1 MTHSTRMTHPSKRT
15 ARPQDVRPA
24 VLASVAAFAAALAL
38 AATPARGEDAVAPA
52 PLLPLEEAIEGAR
65 RHNHQL
71 AISALDVDRAEER
84 RAAFRTRRLPGFR
97 LDAFGGRQLNDLEL
111 KIPAGSLGTPLG
123 AFPPTA
129 GSLSVPAD
137 WFGVGMASVG
147 QPHTQQYRIGL
158 GLESLRL
165 DREVASEDL
174 RRERQRLDAEVRTT
188 YYQLSANEAAVLAL
202 RALIRAIEEVDDLT
216 TRYRAEEIV
225 LRSEALE
232 VKARLARE
240 RQRLAA
246 TESALATQRE
256 HLNQLMGR
264 DVATP
269 FRVRT
274 PSELASGAGAVS
286 LETARESARAARP
299 EIRKTSLRTAQAE
312 TARRLAHAEWIP
324 DITLAASYA
333 RATSSGPFPKESST
347 VGLLFSWEPFEWGR
361 RGREAE
367 ERALAIQQAQNAQV
381 ETAQQIEVE
390 VGQRWRAV
398 QDAALQLEAT
408 RASHEAAQAYLDDTR
423 NRYREDAKML
433 FDVLEAEARL
443 SRARSDFTDAL
454 AGYWSATAELERA
467 IGHEN

>member
-1 MTHSTRMTHPSKRT
+1 MVSGPPRRA
-15 ARPQDVRPA
+15 ARPQDSRPA
-24 VLASVAAFAAALAL
+24 VLARAAFFASIALV
-38 AATPARGEDAVAPA
+38 ATPARGQDAPVPA
-52 PLLPLEEAIEGAR
+52 PLLPLEDAIEAAR

-84 RAAFRTRRLPGFR
+84 RAAFRTRRLPSFH
-97 LDAFGGRQLNDLEL
+97 LDGFGGRQLNDLEL
-111 KIPAGSLGTPLG
+111 KVPAGSLGTLG
-123 AFPPTA
+123 AFPPTV

-147 QPHTQQYRIGL
+147 QPLTQQYRIGL

-165 DREVASEDL
+165 DREVASEDV

-188 YYQLSANEAAVLAL
+188 YSQLSANETAVLAL

-246 TESALATQRE
+246 TESGLATQRE

-269 FRVRT
+269 FRVSA
-274 PSELASGAGAVS
+274 PSELASRASALS
-286 LETARESARAARP
+286 LETAREQARAARP
-299 EIRKTSLRTAQAE
+299 EIRKASLHTAQAE
-312 TARRLAHAEWIP
+312 TARRLVRAEWIP
-324 DITLAASYA
+324 DLTLTASYA

-347 VGLLFSWEPFEWGR
+347 VGLMFSWEPFEWGR
-361 RGREAE
+361 RGREAS
-367 ERALAIQQAQNAQV
+367 ERSLAIQQARDAQV

-408 RASHEAAQAYLDDTR
+408 RASQEAAQAYLDDTR
-423 NRYREDAKML
+423 NRYREDAKKL
-433 FDVLEAEARL
+433 FDVLESEARL

-454 AGYWSATAELERA
+454 AGYWTATAELERA
-467 IGHEN
+467 IGHES